1 MTIAV
6 MRNVAP
12 SDHLEKSFK
21 KERCDVPLAPG
32 LGLVL
37 DEVKMTRYNKKFG
50 KDGMHTPLEWESYEE
65 RVQDFKLKH
74 ILGVIHRKEKA
85 ESTMFQWL
93 QTLKKH
99 KFYTGDVL
107 PDILTGEVKSTD
119 DSTSQVTD
127 KSASKDQNITEDV
140 TNAIRGANDWK
151 DVVPKFQTF
160 MSAWL
165 PSQR

>member
-12 SDHLEKSFK
+12 SDHLEKSFM

-37 DEVKMTRYNKKFG
+37 DEVKMSRYNKKFG
-50 KDGMHTPLEWESYEE
+50 KDGCHAPLEWEPYEE
-65 RVQDFKLKH
+65 QVQDFKMKH
-74 ILGVIHRKEKA
+74 ILSVIHRKEQA

-107 PDILTGEVKSTD
+107 PDILTGVSEGTDSACAEGTDSARAEGTDSARADGTDHGRTEGLTPGNEGASVVD
-119 DSTSQVTD
+119 DSS
-127 KSASKDQNITEDV
+127 
-140 TNAIRGANDWK
+140 
-151 DVVPKFQTF
+151 VV
-160 MSAWL
+160 
-165 PSQR
+165 